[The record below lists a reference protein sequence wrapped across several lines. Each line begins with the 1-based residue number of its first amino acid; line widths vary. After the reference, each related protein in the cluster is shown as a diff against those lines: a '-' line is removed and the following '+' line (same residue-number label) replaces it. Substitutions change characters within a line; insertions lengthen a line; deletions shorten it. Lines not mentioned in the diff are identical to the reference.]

1 MVSEVNDI
9 KIQQQDFLNS
19 LQYKKNPG
27 KMPKLVA
34 FHLAYAWSPLLQ
46 Y

>member
-19 LQYKKNPG
+19 LQYKKIQG
-27 KMPKLVA
+27 KFKIQA
-34 FHLAYAWSPLLQ
+34 
-46 Y
+46 

>member
-1 MVSEVNDI
+1 MNDI

-27 KMPKLVA
+27 KIQDSSLNSLP
-34 FHLAYAWSPLLQ
+34 FI
-46 Y
+46 